1 MASSPPKK
9 ACSKSTAYCSAIHCR
24 NRQCKRP
31 DLSFFRFPRDPE
43 SLKWIQNTGR
53 NDLLLK
59 FGDTPLYLSNNCRL
73 CSEHFETSQ
82 FSNKKTK
89 NRLNWNAV
97 PTIFKTTNPPK
108 RGNPRWL
115 VKGSSETPQAV
126 LNDTNS
132 QEGQLSNTQT
142 EDQLS
147 NTQTEDQLNRNA
159 VPTICKPSPP
169 ESATPPNLLSREA
182 ETSQSVVNDTNKQ
195 TATVEKDTHSF
206 GHDHLYC
213 LSKQSS
219 KRKPLTRSRTTQTPR
234 GNYCR
239 PQKKERQRTSSIKKK
254 RAKPSEQSTRKK
266 AEKRPKVSDLIKQA
280 GEYLEGTSLSFFASQ
295 LKNAARRKRARG
307 RRWTHTDKV
316 VALSL
321 YHQSHRAYEY
331 CQGIFTLPSVPS
343 MRRWLS
349 NIKVVTV
356 YRKKGEQNETKETS
370 TA

>member
-1 MASSPPKK
+1 MASSPSKK
-9 ACSKSTAYCSAIHCR
+9 ASSKSTAYCSAIHCR
-24 NRQCKRP
+24 NRQNKRP

-43 SLKWIQNTGR
+43 RSRKWIQNTGR
-53 NDLLLK
+53 KDLLIK
-59 FGDTPLYLSNNCRL
+59 FDDTPLYLSNNCRL

-108 RGNPRWL
+108 RGNPRSL

-126 LNDTNS
+126 LKDTNT

-142 EDQLS
+142 EDQLIWH
-147 NTQTEDQLNRNA
+147 D
-159 VPTICKPSPP
+159 VPAIYKPSPP
-169 ESATPPNLLSREA
+169 ESATPHNLLSRET
-182 ETSQSVVNDTNKQ
+182 ETSQSVFDDTNKQ
-195 TATVEKDTHSF
+195 TATVEKDTNSF

-213 LSKQSS
+213 LSKQSKS
-219 KRKPLTRSRTTQTPR
+219 KPLTRSRTTQTPR

-254 RAKPSEQSTRKK
+254 KAKTSEQSTRKK

-280 GEYLEGTSLSFFASQ
+280 GDYLEGPALSFFASQ
-295 LKNAARRKRARG
+295 LKNAARRKRSRG
-307 RRWTHTDKV
+307 RRWTLTDKV
-316 VALSL
+316 LALSL

-349 NIKVVTV
+349 NIQVVTV

-370 TA
+370 TV